1 MKRFIV
7 SKLTDAQ
14 IDRIKWL
21 GGNLKAHFS
30 KRQNV
35 GKNSYID
42 PSVHVLGWGNVK
54 IGQNSVIGSETVIV
68 INKREK
74 EKISV
79 IVGDNCFIGR
89 RNFYSAGALIKVG
102 DYSLIGNDC
111 KLLGSGH
118 EYTSP
123 FIPYHT
129 ALTTTDGVI
138 DIGTNCWLGVD
149 VTILKGVQV
158 GYGSI
163 IGASTVV
170 NCNIPPF
177 SVVVGNPCRIVK
189 RFDMRLQEWVRAKDY
204 SEDGDRYL
212 PGEDEYLAIL
222 KKNFPATRMPTI
234 AVSKF
239 FGDLD

>member
-21 GGNLKAHFS
+21 GGNLKAHFT

-35 GKNSYID
+35 GKNSYVD

-74 EKISV
+74 DKISV

-158 GYGSI
+158 GYGSV
-163 IGASTVV
+163 IGACTVV

-177 SVVVGNPCRIVK
+177 SVVVGNPCRIIK
-189 RFDMRLQEWVRAKDY
+189 RFDMRSQEWVRAKDY
-204 SEDGDRYL
+204 SEDCDQYL

-222 KKNFPATRMPTI
+222 KKDFPATRMPTI
-234 AVSKF
+234 AVSKL